1 MPASV
6 SDIVPADVAA
16 GDAGVIRAAE
26 DEGDV
31 PTKPAA
37 KSMQEM
43 TMSEKDP
50 YCLEFISE

>member
-1 MPASV
+1 M

-16 GDAGVIRAAE
+16 VDAGVIRAAE

-31 PTKPAA
+31 PAQPAA

-43 TMSEKDP
+43 TMNEKDP
-50 YCLEFISE
+50 YSAEFISE